1 MKHKNSLI
9 ISSQAIYQTKFWYK
23 IALKLKKDFKK
34 IIIVCFDNESHS
46 FLKNSKLEHI
56 FISPDYNLKQ
66 KKISEILK
74 KNNIKNIEKIILHER
89 IYYGDRN
96 KAKIISKF
104 CSYIDSIEKYLIKI
118 DYKNYFILQELG
130 GFASNMSMYYLSKK
144 LKINNYFI
152 EPAFFTGRFHIIKNT
167 LKCDPVFNKKLST
180 NNFNKIFKDL
190 QKSKNIIIP
199 KKDFMH
205 FKSPIL
211 QILNVRNIIRF
222 FNKLYKIYVLNY
234 KFEFD
239 EITKYSIS
247 FFKNLINYFFLL
259 PVYKNDLDKKKF
271 YYFPLH
277 VPNDFAV
284 TVRAPKYIDQIELVN
299 QIQKKLSS
307 KVKLLIKEHP
317 ARIGAINFLKI
328 YKLIK
333 SDKVR
338 ILNPKL
344 NTYDIIENSEGVITI
359 NSKTG
364 FEALIRKK
372 PLFVFG
378 ESYYKNQNFIVYVNK
393 YIDLKNNKI
402 NPQSKEIKLFFKKL
416 YKKTFRGELYFLK
429 NNNINSFSKSIKS
442 LNAS

>member
-1 MKHKNSLI
+1 M
-9 ISSQAIYQTKFWYK
+9 
-23 IALKLKKDFKK
+23 KKDFKK

-46 FLKNSKLEHI
+46 YLKNSKLEHI
-56 FISPDYNLKQ
+56 FINPDYNLKK
-66 KKISEILK
+66 KKITEIIK

-104 CSYIDSIEKYLIKI
+104 CSYIDSIEKYLIKT

-130 GFASNMSMYYLSKK
+130 GFASNMSIYYLSKK

-152 EPAFFTGRFHIIKNT
+152 EPAFFTGRFHITKNT
-167 LKCDPVFNKKLST
+167 LKCDPVSNKKLRT

-190 QKSKNIIIP
+190 QKSKNIVIP
-199 KKDFMH
+199 KKDFRY

-211 QILNVRNIIRF
+211 QIFNVRNIIRF

-247 FFKNLINYFFLL
+247 FFKNLINHFFLL
-259 PVYKNDLDKKKF
+259 PIYKNDLDKKKF

-284 TVRAPKYIDQIELVN
+284 TVRAPKCIDQIKLVN
-299 QIQKKLSS
+299 QIQKKLGS

-344 NTYDIIENSEGVITI
+344 NTHDIIEKSEGVITI

-364 FEALIRKK
+364 FEALIRRK

-378 ESYYKNQNFIVYVNK
+378 ESYYKNQNFIV
-393 YIDLKNNKI
+393 
-402 NPQSKEIKLFFKKL
+402 
-416 YKKTFRGELYFLK
+416 
-429 NNNINSFSKSIKS
+429 
-442 LNAS
+442 